1 VRESGV
7 SSPESRPPVPADE
20 GSFLASRNPD
30 ESWHNYSDRLM
41 AEQTT
46 SSPVTSDG
54 HIAVQVDGLH
64 APELTFSFERRQS
77 SLGVGGAF
85 AAHGL
90 FFIIAL
96 LIIWYAPSPDLSGPI
111 QPTQYPKDIVW
122 LNQPGPGGGGGGGGN
137 QMQEPPKKAELP
149 GADKVTVPVVKP
161 PAPAQKPPEEPK
173 DPALN
178 IPAKTTADAQ
188 QMQPGMLE
196 AAMAA
201 SMVSQGTGTDG
212 GGGSGKGGGIG
223 PGDGNGLGP
232 GTGGGTGGGYYQ
244 VGNGVESPQLV
255 RQVRPAYTAEAMRA
269 KVQGVV
275 VVQCVVMQDGTVGE
289 AHVIKSLDS
298 VFGLDQEAIKAARQ
312 WKFIPGRRFGQPVNV
327 QISIELT
334 FTLR

>member
-1 VRESGV
+1 
-7 SSPESRPPVPADE
+7 
-20 GSFLASRNPD
+20 
-30 ESWHNYSDRLM
+30 M

-149 GADKVTVPVVKP
+149 GADKITVPVVKL
-161 PAPAQKPPEEPK
+161 PAPTQKPPEEPK

-188 QMQPGMLE
+188 QMQPAMLE

-201 SMVSQGTGTDG
+201 SMVSTGTGTDG

-298 VFGLDQEAIKAARQ
+298 VFGLDQEAVKAARQ